1 VELSYREMKDELGL
15 DHFEGRSWRGWHHH
29 VVLVML
35 AYAFV
40 VARRRQKGG
49 GATAPG
55 SACRRPAA

>member
-1 VELSYREMKDELGL
+1 MEQSYREMKDELGL
-15 DHFEGRSWRGWHHH
+15 DHYEGRGWVGWHHH

-49 GATAPG
+49 GVTGRA
-55 SACRRPAA
+55 SASRRPAA